1 MWEKRYELVLGG
13 GMVMKVEVVNDN
25 TIKVNGKDLGEV
37 LQEILDRLKSLEE
50 KDTSRRHPS
59 SWTI

>member
-1 MWEKRYELVLGG
+1 
-13 GMVMKVEVVNDN
+13 MKVEIANDN
-25 TIKVNGKDLGEV
+25 SIKVNGKDLGEV
-37 LQEILDRLKSLEE
+37 LQEILDRLKRLEE